1 MAGYDPEIINDYT
14 IGEISENAKKIES
27 IGDTCHDF
35 IKQRS
40 KPSVVLARI
49 EYLSR
54 NNLAAFN
61 KSEEDVS
68 MDLHAEFNGN
78 SDPLKADLRL
88 LEKYKVYE
96 TAEGLTA
103 DLFIGE
109 DVKPLIFMLSQDKL
123 AKPEFQ
129 GIFNK
134 LKEIMTSK
142 YDLQPCGSNGKLGV
156 THDAYKHPI
165 RGNPFEANIMFS
177 AATLCDPGIAGSSD
191 DDIKAAMRDNRFI
204 LDGNLSGSSFWG
216 SWKLE
221 TLIDRTYNGANITL
235 NIDGQEIIINVRKE
249 IRSGLSVLDL
259 SIIYDK
265 IINGLGDAQIDGLV
279 SELVSKHKGNIG
291 AMTNLFTQ
299 VVTNAL
305 SLHRIN
311 HDLSLKF
318 IFLLKEYGDMVQH
331 KMAIYKKHLAGG
343 SVDRLSTIAFLKR
356 GTPISYMPKVDKRG
370 LPYILFRVSGTLHKE
385 GDEADGWQARLDA
398 LKAQQLTKLQSE
410 EQEKAARKARKD
422 ERSRAIAAEK
432 IADEEEARQRT
443 LAALSGRASR
453 AQRGRG
459 YPKSTRKNR
468 KQARRRTFKQQGGA
482 LDISIK
488 RVIINYYV
496 KLLINAIFS
505 NLYTVLLDPRLETS
519 LFNNIALDDAENFID
534 LSLIGKFTPH
544 LEGTEVFLDNPL
556 LGLPL
561 TGIMY
566 VLYDNL
572 DELSEKEY
580 DYDSLFRDLNIITHD
595 FLIAYNYKAREIEF
609 IEKYIRDNIRN
620 VEGIKGPNDI
630 ISVLI
635 APLRRAAGAGGADE
649 FLVSRPLTIED
660 KEILRNFVNKGSNIP
675 GIALSP
681 SIQSPLEYETL
692 DTPIIPTSKN
702 TRTQKQKPINRAHSL
717 YENRISRLKAKAE
730 KNRKTQRNEKIAK
743 LRFGP
748 SEPIPMSVNKFNA

>member
-1 MAGYDPEIINDYT
+1 MAGYDPEIINYERRYT

-134 LKEIMTSK
+134 LKEIMKSK
-142 YDLQPCGSNGKLGV
+142 YKLEPCGSNGDLGV

-216 SWKLE
+216 SWTLE
-221 TLIDRTYNGANITL
+221 TSIDRTYDGAKIKL
-235 NIDGQEIIINVRKE
+235 IIDDQEIKINVPKE

-265 IINGLGDAQIDGLV
+265 IINGLTGAQIDGLV

-291 AMTNLFTQ
+291 AMTNLFKQ

-305 SLHRIN
+305 SLYRN
-311 HDLSLKF
+311 PDLSLKF

-385 GDEADGWQARLDA
+385 GDEADGWQARLEA
-398 LKAQQLTKLQSE
+398 LKAQQLTKLQRE
-410 EQEKAARKARKD
+410 EEEKAARKARKD

-468 KQARRRTFKQQGGA
+468 KRARRRTFKQQGGA
-482 LDISIK
+482 FDVSIK
-488 RVIINYYV
+488 RVIIKYYV
-496 KLLINAIFS
+496 MLLINAIFS
-505 NLYTVLLDPRLETS
+505 NLYTVLLDRTLETS
-519 LFNNIALDDAENFID
+519 LFNNITLDEGENFID

-580 DYDSLFRDLNIITHD
+580 DYDNLVRDLNIITHD

-620 VEGIKGPNDI
+620 VEGIKGSNDI
-630 ISVLI
+630 ISALI
-635 APLRRAAGAGGADE
+635 APLRRAAGDAPRGLEGADE
-649 FLVSRPLTIED
+649 FLVSRSLTIED

-692 DTPIIPTSKN
+692 DTLIPTSKN

-730 KNRKTQRNEKIAK
+730 KNRSKILLSSIIKNAFEK
-743 LRFGP
+743 
-748 SEPIPMSVNKFNA
+748 